1 MPLQD
6 VTNLA
11 ARRGLFFPSAEIYH
25 DSMAGFFE
33 YGPEGTRIKHRIVQ
47 LWRRMLVEKEGA
59 LEIDGSTILP
69 ESVFRASGHL
79 ENFNDPLVVCAAC
92 KTPYRVDKL
101 IEEKV
106 GHEIPE
112 GASLEYFDQKVAEL
126 NLVCPKDKTSFGPAS
141 KFNMMMRVEIGAA
154 KANPGY
160 LRPEACQS
168 IFLDFSRL
176 WKQGRIKLPIALA
189 QMGKAFRNEIAPRQG
204 LLRKREFDQMD
215 VEVFFN
221 PAKINDVENWDEVK
235 NYKLNL
241 YLLSDKNVHAL
252 TCHEAVDQKVVS
264 GKIVAYYLARTQQL
278 GEALGI
284 PLNTMRFREL
294 EHEARAFY
302 AAETW
307 DFEVKIDEN
316 WVELAAC
323 NYRTDHDLKT
333 HGETSKNDLQI
344 KEEGTAEKFYP
355 HIFEIS
361 MGVDRVFLTTLNAAY
376 TKETRGAEERVLLN
390 LPPRIAPYK
399 VGVYPLMKKDGLS
412 EEAYRIF
419 QAIQRMSVNALY
431 DESGSVGKRYA
442 RADEI
447 GIPFAITV
455 DYDTLKDQTVTLRER
470 NSTTQKRVPVEAL
483 DEIFWKFS
491 TGRKTFDDLAD

>member
-1 MPLQD
+1 MPLQE

-25 DSMAGFFE
+25 DAIAGFYE
-33 YGPEGTRIKHRIVQ
+33 YGPEGTRIKHRMIQ

-79 ENFNDPLVVCAAC
+79 ENFNDPLVICTNC

-126 NLVCPKDKTSFGPAS
+126 NLVCPKDKKSFEKTT
-141 KFNMMMRVEIGAA
+141 KFNMMMRVDVGAS
-154 KANPGY
+154 KGNPGY
-160 LRPEACQS
+160 LKPESCQN
-168 IFLDFSRL
+168 IFLDFIRI
-176 WKQGRIKLPIALA
+176 WKQGRVKLPLALA
-189 QMGKAFRNEIAPRQG
+189 QVGRTYRNEIAPRQG
-204 LLRKREFDQMD
+204 LLRKREFEQMD

-221 PAKINDVENWDEVK
+221 PEKINDVENWEEVK

-241 YLLSDKNVHAL
+241 YLLIDKDVHTL
-252 TCHEAVDQKVVS
+252 TCQEAADQKVVS
-264 GKIVAYYLARTQQL
+264 GKLVAYYLARTQQL

-284 PLNTMRFREL
+284 PTETMRFREL
-294 EHEARAFY
+294 EQEARAFY

-307 DFEVKIDEN
+307 DFEARIDEN

-333 HGETSKNDLQI
+333 HGETSKNDLQVR
-344 KEEGTAEKFYP
+344 EEGNATKFYP

-361 MGVDRVFLTTLNAAY
+361 MGVDRVLLTTLNAAY
-376 TKETRGAEERVLLN
+376 KKETRGTEERTFLD
-390 LPPRIAPYK
+390 LPARMAPYK
-399 VGVYPLMKKDGLS
+399 VGVYPLMKKDGMS
-412 EEAYRIF
+412 EAAYTIY
-419 QAIQRMSVNALY
+419 QELQRMSVNAWY
-431 DESGSVGKRYA
+431 DESGSIGKRYA
-442 RADEI
+442 RGDEI
-447 GIPFAITV
+447 GIPFGITV

-470 NSTTQKRVPVEAL
+470 NTMTQKRVPVEAL

-491 TGRKTFDDLAD
+491 TGRKTFDDLTD

>member
-11 ARRGLFFPSAEIYH
+11 QRRGLFFPSAEIYH
-25 DSMAGFFE
+25 DALAGFYD
-33 YGPEGTRIKHRIVQ
+33 YGPEGSRIKHRIVQ
-47 LWRRMLVEKEGA
+47 LWKHLLVEKEGA
-59 LEIDGSTILP
+59 LEIDGSIILP

-79 ENFNDPLVVCAAC
+79 ENFNDPLVVCTQC

-112 GASLEYFDQKVAEL
+112 GASLEYFDQKVVEL
-126 NLVCPKDKTSFGPAS
+126 NLVCPKDKKPFERTT
-141 KFNMMMRVEIGAA
+141 KFNMMMRVDVGVGKGNA
-154 KANPGY
+154 GY
-160 LRPEACQS
+160 LKPESCQN
-168 IFLDFSRL
+168 IFLDFIRI
-176 WKQGRIKLPIALA
+176 WKSGRVKLPLALA
-189 QMGKAFRNEIAPRQG
+189 QVGKTFRNEIAPRQG
-204 LLRKREFDQMD
+204 LLRKREFEQMD

-221 PAKINDVENWDEVK
+221 PEKINEVENWNDVK
-235 NYKLNL
+235 DYKLNL
-241 YLLSDKNVHAL
+241 YLLIDKEVHAL
-252 TCHEAVDQKVVS
+252 TCQEAVDQNIVS
-264 GKIVAYYLARTQQL
+264 GKIIAYYLARTQQL

-284 PLNTMRFREL
+284 SLNTMRFREL
-294 EHEARAFY
+294 EKEARAFY
-302 AAETW
+302 AEETW
-307 DFEVKIDEN
+307 DFEALIDEN

-333 HGETSKNDLQI
+333 HAEFSKNDLQVR
-344 KEEGTAEKFYP
+344 EDASPEKFYP

-361 MGVDRVFLTTLNAAY
+361 MGVDRVLLTTINAAY
-376 TKETRGAEERVLLN
+376 KKETRGKEERSFLD
-390 LPPRIAPYK
+390 LPARIAPYK

-419 QAIQRMSVNALY
+419 QELQRMSVNALY
-431 DESGSVGKRYA
+431 DESGSIGKRYA
-442 RADEI
+442 RSDEI
-447 GIPFAITV
+447 GIPFGITI
-455 DYDTLKDQTVTLRER
+455 DYDTLKEQTVTLRER
-470 NSTTQKRVPVEAL
+470 NTMQQKRVPVEAL